1 MQALIRQFQFSQDGL
16 EFYDA
21 DLYVAAGW
29 ALIGWLTNYIAIKM
43 LFHPKDEVRIFFIP
57 FQGVFPKRQKD
68 FARKLGQIVSEE
80 LVSVEDLT
88 AHLKEKATS
97 ETILNHIALRL
108 EEGIASRLPRA
119 FPMLAMF
126 MSGERAE
133 KIKSF
138 LLEQIGGLN
147 EELIDKL
154 SSELEEELDIHRI
167 VEEKVAA
174 FSSDKLEEI
183 LFSIMR
189 REFKFVEM
197 VGAVLGFLI
206 GVAQI
211 LLLSLPY

>member
-1 MQALIRQFQFSQDGL
+1 MLVYTLPFIG
-16 EFYDA
+16 
-21 DLYVAAGW
+21 

-43 LFHPKDEVRIFFIP
+43 LFHPKNEVRFFFISM
-57 FQGVFPKRQKD
+57 QGVFPKRQKAL
-68 FARKLGQIVSEE
+68 ARKLGEVVSEE
-80 LVSVEDLT
+80 LLSAQDVI

-97 ETILNHIALRL
+97 EAVLNHIALRL

-126 MSGERAE
+126 MSSDMAD
-133 KIKSF
+133 KIKVV
-138 LLEQIGGLN
+138 LLEQIGSLN
-147 EELIDKL
+147 EELIDML
-154 SSELEEELDIHRI
+154 SGELEEELDIHKI
-167 VEEKVAA
+167 VEEKVSA

-197 VGAVLGFLI
+197 VGAVLGFFI

-211 LLLSLPY
+211 FLLSFPF

>member
-1 MQALIRQFQFSQDGL
+1 MKLIYTLPLIG
-16 EFYDA
+16 
-21 DLYVAAGW
+21 

-43 LFHPKDEVRIFFIP
+43 LFHPKNEVKIFFIP
-57 FQGVFPKRQKD
+57 VQGAFPKRQKE
-68 FARKLGQIVSEE
+68 FARKLGRIVSEE

-97 ETILNHIALRL
+97 EDVLDHIALRL
-108 EEGIASRLPRA
+108 EEGITKRLPRA
-119 FPMLAMF
+119 FPMLAMM
-126 MSGERAE
+126 MSGDMAD
-133 KIKSF
+133 KIKGV
-138 LLEQIGGLN
+138 LLEQISSLN

-154 SSELEEELDIHRI
+154 SNELEEELDVHKI

-189 REFKFVEM
+189 REFKFVEL

-206 GVAQI
+206 GLAQI

>member
-1 MQALIRQFQFSQDGL
+1 MIMYTLPLIG
-16 EFYDA
+16 
-21 DLYVAAGW
+21 

-43 LFHPKDEVRIFFIP
+43 LFHPKKEIKIFFLSL
-57 FQGVFPKRQKD
+57 QGIFPKRQLA
-68 FARKLGQIVSEE
+68 FAQKLGQVVSTE
-80 LVSVEDLT
+80 LVSAQEVT
-88 AHLKEKATS
+88 KHLKEKATS
-97 ETILNHIALRL
+97 EAILDHIAMRL

-126 MSGERAE
+126 MSSDMTE
-133 KIKSF
+133 KIKGV
-138 LLEQIGGLN
+138 LIEQISSLN

-154 SSELEEELDIHRI
+154 SGELEEELDVQRI
-167 VEEKVAA
+167 VEEKVAD

-206 GVAQI
+206 GMVQVM
-211 LLLSLPY
+211 LLSFTL

>member
-1 MQALIRQFQFSQDGL
+1 MLLYTLPLIG
-16 EFYDA
+16 
-21 DLYVAAGW
+21 

-43 LFHPKDEVRIFFIP
+43 LFHPRKEVRILFIP
-57 FQGVFPKRQKD
+57 VQGVFPKRQQD

-97 ETILNHIALRL
+97 EAILNHIAERL
-108 EEGIASRLPRA
+108 EEAVAARLPRA

-126 MSGERAE
+126 MSSDVAE
-133 KIKSF
+133 KIKTF
-138 LLEQIGGLN
+138 LMEQIGSLN

-154 SSELEEELDIHRI
+154 SGELEEELDVHRI

-206 GVAQI
+206 GVAQV
-211 LLLSLPY
+211 LLLTLQY

>member
-1 MQALIRQFQFSQDGL
+1 MLLYTLPLIG
-16 EFYDA
+16 
-21 DLYVAAGW
+21 

-43 LFHPKDEVRIFFIP
+43 LFHPKDEIRIFFIP
-57 FQGVFPKRQKD
+57 VQGVFPKRQKD

-80 LVSVEDLT
+80 LVSAEDVT

-97 ETILNHIALRL
+97 EAILNHIAMRL

-119 FPMLAMF
+119 FPMLAML
-126 MSGERAE
+126 MTSDMAE
-133 KIKSF
+133 KIKGF
-138 LLEQIGGLN
+138 LIEQIGDLN

-154 SSELEEELDIHRI
+154 SGELEEELDVHKI
-167 VEEKVAA
+167 VEEKVAS

-197 VGAVLGFLI
+197 VGAVLGFMI

>member
-1 MQALIRQFQFSQDGL
+1 MLLYTLPLIG
-16 EFYDA
+16 
-21 DLYVAAGW
+21 

-43 LFHPKDEVRIFFIP
+43 LFHPKDEVRILFIP
-57 FQGVFPKRQKD
+57 VQGVFPRRQKD

-97 ETILNHIALRL
+97 EAILDHIVLRL

-126 MSGERAE
+126 MSGDRAE
-133 KIKSF
+133 KIKRF
-138 LLEQIGGLN
+138 LLEQVGSLN

-154 SSELEEELDIHRI
+154 SSELEEELDVHRI

-189 REFKFVEM
+189 REFKFVEL

-206 GVAQI
+206 GVMQV

>member
-1 MQALIRQFQFSQDGL
+1 MLTYTLPLIG
-16 EFYDA
+16 
-21 DLYVAAGW
+21 

-43 LFHPKDEVRIFFIP
+43 LFHPRDEVRIFFISV
-57 FQGVFPKRQKD
+57 QGVFPKRQKD

-80 LVSVEDLT
+80 LISITDLT

-97 ETILNHIALRL
+97 EAILNHIAQRL

-126 MSGERAE
+126 MSGDMAE
-133 KIKSF
+133 KVKGF
-138 LLEQIGGLN
+138 LLEQIGSLN
-147 EELIDKL
+147 EELIDRL
-154 SSELEEELDIHRI
+154 SGQLEEELDIHRI

-206 GVAQI
+206 GVAQV
-211 LLLSLPY
+211 LLLSIPL

>member
-1 MQALIRQFQFSQDGL
+1 MKLVYTLPLIG
-16 EFYDA
+16 
-21 DLYVAAGW
+21 
-29 ALIGWLTNYIAIKM
+29 ALIGWLTNYVAIKM
-43 LFHPKDEVRIFFIP
+43 LFHPKNEVKIFFIP
-57 FQGVFPKRQKD
+57 VQGAFPKRQKE
-68 FARKLGQIVSEE
+68 FARKLGRIVSEE

-97 ETILNHIALRL
+97 EAVLDHIALRL
-108 EEGIASRLPRA
+108 EEGITKRLPRA
-119 FPMLAMF
+119 FPMLAMM
-126 MSGERAE
+126 MSGDMAD
-133 KIKSF
+133 KIKAV
-138 LLEQIGGLN
+138 LLEQISSLN

-154 SSELEEELDIHRI
+154 SNELEEELDVHKI

-189 REFKFVEM
+189 REFKFVEL

>member
-1 MQALIRQFQFSQDGL
+1 MLIYTLPLVG
-16 EFYDA
+16 
-21 DLYVAAGW
+21 

-57 FQGVFPKRQKD
+57 IQGVFPKRQKD
-68 FARKLGQIVSEE
+68 FGRKLGQVVSEE

-97 ETILNHIALRL
+97 EAILNHIAMRL
-108 EEGIASRLPRA
+108 EEGLASRLPRA
-119 FPMLAMF
+119 FPMLAML
-126 MSGERAE
+126 MSGDRAE

-138 LLEQIGGLN
+138 LLEQIRGLN

-154 SSELEEELDIHRI
+154 SNELEEELDVHRI

-183 LFSIMR
+183 IFSIMR

-206 GVAQI
+206 GVAQV

>member
-1 MQALIRQFQFSQDGL
+1 MLIYTLPFIG
-16 EFYDA
+16 
-21 DLYVAAGW
+21 

-43 LFHPKDEVRIFFIP
+43 LFHPRDEKKILFIP
-57 FQGVFPKRQKD
+57 IQGVFPKRQKD
-68 FARKLGQIVSEE
+68 FARKLAQIVSQE
-80 LVSVEDLT
+80 LISVEDLT
-88 AHLKEKATS
+88 THLKEKATS
-97 ETILNHIALRL
+97 EAVLNHISLRL
-108 EEGIASRLPRA
+108 EEGISTRLPRA
-119 FPMLAMF
+119 FPMLAMM
-126 MSGERAE
+126 MSSDMTE
-133 KIKSF
+133 KIKGF
-138 LLEQIGGLN
+138 LLPQISSLN

-154 SSELEEELDIHRI
+154 SDELEEELDIHRI

-206 GVAQI
+206 GVVQV

>member
-1 MQALIRQFQFSQDGL
+1 MLIYTLPLIG
-16 EFYDA
+16 
-21 DLYVAAGW
+21 

-43 LFHPKDEVRIFFIP
+43 LFHPRDEVKILFFPI
-57 FQGVFPKRQKD
+57 QGVFPKRQKD

-80 LVSVEDLT
+80 LVSVADLT
-88 AHLKEKATS
+88 SHLKEKATS
-97 ETILNHIALRL
+97 EAILNHIAQRL
-108 EEGIASRLPRA
+108 ENGIATRLPRA

-126 MSGERAE
+126 MSGDMAE
-133 KIKSF
+133 KIKGF
-138 LLEQIGGLN
+138 LLEQIGSLN

-154 SSELEEELDIHRI
+154 SGELEEELDVHRI

-183 LFSIMR
+183 LLSIMR

-206 GVAQI
+206 GVVQI
-211 LLLSLPY
+211 FLLTLPY

>member
-1 MQALIRQFQFSQDGL
+1 MLIYTLPLIG
-16 EFYDA
+16 
-21 DLYVAAGW
+21 

-43 LFHPKDEVRIFFIP
+43 LFHPRDEVRILFIP
-57 FQGVFPKRQKD
+57 IQGVFPKRQRD
-68 FARKLGQIVSEE
+68 FARKLGQVVSEE

-88 AHLKEKATS
+88 DHLKEKATS
-97 ETILNHIALRL
+97 EAILNHIALRL

-119 FPMLAMF
+119 FPMLAML
-126 MSGERAE
+126 MSGDMTE
-133 KIKSF
+133 KIKRF
-138 LLEQIGGLN
+138 LLEQIGSLN
-147 EELIDKL
+147 AELIDKL
-154 SSELEEELDIHRI
+154 SSELENELDVHRI
-167 VEEKVAA
+167 VEEKVTA

-206 GVAQI
+206 GVVQI

>member
-1 MQALIRQFQFSQDGL
+1 MLLYTLPLIG
-16 EFYDA
+16 
-21 DLYVAAGW
+21 

-43 LFHPKDEVRIFFIP
+43 LFHPRDEVKILFVPI
-57 FQGVFPKRQKD
+57 QGVFPKRQKE
-68 FARKLGQIVSEE
+68 FARKLGQIVSRE

-97 ETILNHIALRL
+97 EAILNHIAMRL
-108 EEGIASRLPRA
+108 EEGIATRLPRA
-119 FPMLAMF
+119 FPMLAMLISSD
-126 MSGERAE
+126 MTE
-133 KIKSF
+133 KIKNF
-138 LLEQIGGLN
+138 LLEQLSGLN
-147 EELIDKL
+147 EELIDRL
-154 SSELEEELDIHRI
+154 SSELEEELDVHRI

-183 LFSIMR
+183 LLSIMR

-206 GVAQI
+206 GVVQV

>member
-1 MQALIRQFQFSQDGL
+1 MLIYSLPLIG
-16 EFYDA
+16 
-21 DLYVAAGW
+21 

-43 LFHPKDEVRIFFIP
+43 LFHPRDEVRIFFIP
-57 FQGVFPKRQKD
+57 VQGIFPKRQKAL
-68 FARKLGQIVSEE
+68 ARKLGQIVSEE
-80 LVSVEDLT
+80 LVSVQDIT

-97 ETILNHIALRL
+97 EAVLNHIAMRL

-126 MSGERAE
+126 MSSDIAE
-133 KIKSF
+133 KVKIF
-138 LLEQIGGLN
+138 LMEQIGSLN
-147 EELIDKL
+147 EDLIDKL
-154 SSELEEELDIHRI
+154 SGELEEELDVHKI
-167 VEEKVAA
+167 VEEKVAS

>member
-1 MQALIRQFQFSQDGL
+1 MLLYTLPLIG
-16 EFYDA
+16 
-21 DLYVAAGW
+21 

-43 LFHPKDEVRIFFIP
+43 LFHPKDEIRIFFIP
-57 FQGVFPKRQKD
+57 VQGVFPKRQKD

-80 LVSVEDLT
+80 LVSAEDVT

-97 ETILNHIALRL
+97 EAILNHIAMRL

-119 FPMLAMF
+119 FPMLAML
-126 MSGERAE
+126 MTSNMAE
-133 KIKSF
+133 KIKGF
-138 LLEQIGGLN
+138 LIEQIGDLN

-154 SSELEEELDIHRI
+154 SGELEEELDVHKI
-167 VEEKVAA
+167 VEEKVAS

-197 VGAVLGFLI
+197 VGAVLGFMI